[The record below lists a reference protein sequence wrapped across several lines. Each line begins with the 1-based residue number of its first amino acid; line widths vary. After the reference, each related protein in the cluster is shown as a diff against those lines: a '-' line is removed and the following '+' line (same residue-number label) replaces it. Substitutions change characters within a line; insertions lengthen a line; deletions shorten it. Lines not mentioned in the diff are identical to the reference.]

1 MIEPTALVTDLLD
14 AHNRRDNRRLAAH
27 YASGATVHQSDAPGP
42 VSAGEW
48 IEIRDG
54 MVESF
59 PDLTFTAGRVA
70 TAGDAMM
77 FEIRITG
84 TNEGPLHLNDT
95 DRRMLES
102 DAMSLPPTGLS
113 MQIDG
118 VVVVEVADGL
128 ITAER
133 HFLNLA
139 ASHEQL
145 MLVAPAE
152 TGSTETRS

>member
-1 MIEPTALVTDLLD
+1 MTEATALVTDLLD
-14 AHNRRDNRRLAAH
+14 AHNRRDTQRLAAH
-27 YASGATVHQSDAPGP
+27 YATEATVHQADAPEP
-42 VSAGEW
+42 VSAAEW

-70 TAGDAMM
+70 TAGTAIM
-77 FEIRITG
+77 FEIQITG

-95 DRRMLES
+95 DRRML
-102 DAMSLPPTGLS
+102 DTDVMSLPPTGRP

-118 VVVVEVADGL
+118 VVVVEVADRL
-128 ITAER
+128 ITVER

-139 ASHEQL
+139 TSHEQL

-152 TGSTETRS
+152 TGQTGARS

>member
-1 MIEPTALVTDLLD
+1 MMDAISLVTGLLD
-14 AHNRRDNRRLAAH
+14 AHNRRDAQQLAGQ
-27 YASGATVHQSDAPGP
+27 YATGATVHMSDGQP
-42 VSAGEW
+42 VSADEW

-59 PDLTFTAGRVA
+59 PDLDFTSGRVA
-70 TAGDAMM
+70 AVDDVIM

-95 DRRMLES
+95 DRRLLGT
-102 DAMSLPPTGLS
+102 DAMSLPPTGLI

-118 VVVVEVADGL
+118 VVVVEVANGL

-133 HFLNLA
+133 HFLDLT

-145 MLVAPAE
+145 MLVAPAVAA
-152 TGSTETRS
+152 TANSI